1 MAEKNAAGNL
11 LGIGMDY
18 ILLFWALAKSRPKI
32 VKNLALAPR
41 SRSFR
46 KTSLWEAFEQATR

>member
-18 ILLFWALAKSRPKI
+18 ILLFWTTGEKPSQYCQEFSPR
-32 VKNLALAPR
+32 APGVER
-41 SRSFR
+41 
-46 KTSLWEAFEQATR
+46 LG